1 MVSQEWIGGISGKRE
16 ELWEERQA
24 EASEMWTKFDVQNG
38 KEVKCHMRESKL
50 IKVGY
55 FKI

>member
-24 EASEMWTKFDVQNG
+24 EASEMWTKFEVQNG